1 MNGKGNLGSST
12 SQINWNGLCRFLGY
26 LVVLL
31 ATHQEHLVAVAGSI
45 VWLPDI
51 LVGLYIA

>member
-26 LVVLL
+26 LVVLD
-31 ATHQEHLVAVAGSI
+31 ATHQEHLAAVAGSI

-51 LVGLYIA
+51 LVGLHIA